1 MEREAFAK
9 VVEDAIASVP
19 KALQSKIDNVVF
31 VIEEDSRPPGWR
43 ERGIVVHQYL
53 LGLYQGV
60 PLTKRGIHYS
70 LVLPDKITIF
80 QQPIEELGR
89 TEGGIRELVHEVVH
103 HEIGHY
109 FGIDESTIRKLEAQK
124 KRRKVKAAPRERSG

>member
-1 MEREAFAK
+1 MDHETFAQL
-9 VVEDAIASVP
+9 VHDAIANVP
-19 KALQSKIDNVVF
+19 GTLRKKIENVVF

-43 ERGIVVHQYL
+43 EQGIVLRQYL

-70 LVLPDKITIF
+70 LVAPDKITIF
-80 QQPIEELGR
+80 QKPIEELGQS
-89 TEGGIRELVHEVVH
+89 EVGIRQLVHEVVH

-109 FGIDESTIRKLEAQK
+109 FGFSDAELRVMERGRK
-124 KRRKVKAAPRERSG
+124 R